1 MAKSG
6 VQKYK
11 FLLQIKQKKQNS
23 FASLWNPCP
32 GMIFLGFYLFY
43 WDNHSTKPYETCI
56 Q

>member
-23 FASLWNPCP
+23 FASLWESSPWNDLF
-32 GMIFLGFYLFY
+32 GILFVLLGQSFNEAL
-43 WDNHSTKPYETCI
+43 
-56 Q
+56 